1 MYQQSGMHV
10 EQNFQ
15 ASLANK
21 NRGPKK
27 LSYMTWC
34 LATCRILISVSWVG
48 GRVDGWMEGKKKG
61 KKERND
67 YRHPNSLGVNI
78 FITI

>member
-1 MYQQSGMHV
+1 
-10 EQNFQ
+10 
-15 ASLANK
+15 
-21 NRGPKK
+21 
-27 LSYMTWC
+27 MTWC